1 MNDHKNSIVELSAF
15 VVILPLLFMIL
26 SYTHQ
31 TLSLAF
37 RWTMHR
43 SKLAAVYK
51 AIESTKDSQASM
63 ERKVKWGRLMLSSSF
78 SSTEN
83 PDSPNAAQPIMSQ
96 DDLLKYSNQ
105 SGRFTIR
112 GENGSGKST
121 TLMLIKKA
129 LAKKA
134 FFLPTHSQL
143 SFLSEN
149 NRYSTGESL
158 KKRLEEIL
166 EQVEADVLLLDEWD
180 ANLDSE
186 NRARL
191 SELIDELSRK
201 KCVIEVC
208 HR

>member
-1 MNDHKNSIVELSAF
+1 
-15 VVILPLLFMIL
+15 
-26 SYTHQ
+26 
-31 TLSLAF
+31 
-37 RWTMHR
+37 
-43 SKLAAVYK
+43 
-51 AIESTKDSQASM
+51 
-63 ERKVKWGRLMLSSSF
+63 
-78 SSTEN
+78 
-83 PDSPNAAQPIMSQ
+83 
-96 DDLLKYSNQ
+96 
-105 SGRFTIR
+105 
-112 GENGSGKST
+112 
-121 TLMLIKKA
+121 MLIKKA